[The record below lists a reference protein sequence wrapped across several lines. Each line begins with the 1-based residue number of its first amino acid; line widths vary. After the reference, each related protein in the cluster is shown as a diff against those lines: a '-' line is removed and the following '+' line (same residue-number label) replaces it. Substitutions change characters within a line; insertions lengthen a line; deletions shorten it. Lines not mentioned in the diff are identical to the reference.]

1 MQEAAPGAL
10 KLPAEQ
16 VKQAVEPPPGAYR
29 PEPHCE
35 QPSPG
40 CAAKE
45 PGGPA
50 AQPVRVAVAAPLP
63 ASHSR
68 HERVLARALYWP
80 AGQGRQAAPL
90 M

>member
-16 VKQAVEPPPGAYR
+16 VKHAVEPPPGAYR
-29 PEPHCE
+29 PAPHCE

-40 CAAKE
+40 CAAKKPE
-45 PGGPA
+45 GQA
-50 AQPVRVAVAAPLP
+50 AQPVRVAVAPLP

-68 HERVLARALYWP
+68 HARLLAMVLYWP